1 MSAVGL
7 ELLGEWESFET
18 ISAQWFD
25 QGLLGSIEGPAKVE
39 DPMLILAPIA

>member
-1 MSAVGL
+1 MGL
-7 ELLGEWESFET
+7 EVLGEWESFET

-25 QGLLGSIEGPAKVE
+25 QGLLGSIEGTAKVE